1 MAYTYSPRLAV
12 RERLRK
18 HVALLQAALL
28 VMALLIPMLLTGRV
42 SASQLTSRSATIN
55 NSKIH
60 NGTTSINNDMEIVFG
75 YTLIDTAA
83 TKAGITYSFCTTPLG
98 TCTKP
103 TGMDVQTSN
112 THDSQA
118 SWPTNGTAFAPVSE
132 AANVGDCTVNTN
144 TYMICYSRDE
154 SVATGVTGGAVTHT
168 ISGITAPS
176 SIQTV
181 YIRIAV
187 YSDNDFGSGDLLD
200 SGTVAIAIVDQLTIN
215 GRVQERLEFCVAG
228 VDDADTMP
236 VDVST
241 CSALSDS
248 NVDIGIID
256 ESSIAVSPVNV
267 TATNGADD
275 DFGILMLNTNSQG
288 GVTVGYYADDASSV
302 SGGDTDQLK
311 SFRVVP
317 ANCNATASVTND
329 QCFVSAVNTG
339 EGSTITSGF
348 ELFGMYVPCVVQ
360 GTGGSTTSNLTT
372 INDAYNG
379 SDEAITTVA
388 DCENETF
395 TSGSA
400 LVGWNTGS
408 TAETLIS
415 SSSVVDDEIVKLRFA
430 ATASAS
436 TPPGSYTVVTNF
448 IATPTF

>member
-1 MAYTYSPRLAV
+1 MKQASAGAGATLT
-12 RERLRK
+12 LR
-18 HVALLQAALL
+18 
-28 VMALLIPMLLTGRV
+28 RV
-42 SASQLTSRSATIN
+42 SAFVQVAVLALAALVPFVLAGSASAGQLTTRSATIN

-60 NGTTSINNDMEIVFG
+60 NGTTSINNDAEFVFG
-75 YTLIDTAA
+75 YTNIDTAA
-83 TKAGITYSFCTTPLG
+83 AKQGITYEFCTNPLG
-98 TCTKP
+98 TCTLP
-103 TGMDVQTSN
+103 TGMSVQSATQ
-112 THDSQA
+112 DSQ
-118 SWPTNGTAFAPVSE
+118 SGWPSNGTSFSAHAVTDE
-132 AANVGDCTVNTN
+132 NDCTMSSNS
-144 TYMICYSRDE
+144 YMMCFERTS
-154 SVATGVTGGAVTHT
+154 ATTGGGAVTHT

-181 YIRIAV
+181 YIRITT
-187 YSDNDFGSGDLLD
+187 YSDNDFQSADELD
-200 SGTVAIAIVDQLTIN
+200 YGTVAVAFVDQLTIN

-228 VDDADTMP
+228 VDDTDTMP
-236 VDVST
+236 ADVST

-256 ESSIAVSPVNV
+256 ESSIAISPVNV

-288 GVTVGYYADDASSV
+288 GATIGYYADDATSV

-317 ANCNATASVTND
+317 TNCNATASVTND

-339 EGSTITSGF
+339 EGSTMTSGS
-348 ELFGMYVPCVVQ
+348 ELFGMYIPCVVQ
-360 GTGGSTTSNLTT
+360 NTGGSTTANLTT
-372 INDAYNG
+372 VNDAYDG

-395 TSGSA
+395 TSGSG

-430 ATASAS
+430 ATASAT
-436 TPPGSYTVVTNF
+436 TPPGNYTVVTTY